1 MKKTLLTAF
10 AVPLLATGLLAQSN
24 QATMGASPH
33 KVKQGEEIKFQ
44 VMVSPRSNVS
54 GSVNVFIGP
63 EGSTALNLNGGNGLT
78 LGQTN
83 VGDIGITIPI
93 DATLGTW
100 RVVKVRFQPANSP
113 PSDLAVSGSTT
124 FEVVKRDTVLP
135 TSADVQVK

>member
-83 VGDIGITIPI
+83 VGDIGISKCGSSLLTRPPVI
-93 DATLGTW
+93 L
-100 RVVKVRFQPANSP
+100 RFPVAR
-113 PSDLAVSGSTT
+113 PS
-124 FEVVKRDTVLP
+124 KW
-135 TSADVQVK
+135 